1 MSAYSRPGIPS
12 LDQLGSGPG
21 SSPIVLRLTIGSRLR
36 KLRDMA
42 GYTPLQA
49 SERIRCHESKI
60 SRMECGKVPLKA
72 RDVQDLLELYGADP
86 KEAEAAAGLVEQSNE
101 PGWWEQYSSVVPD
114 WFDKLIG
121 LQEGASVIWTYE
133 VLLVPGLLQT
143 PEYAFAVAQAGFP
156 LADRVDIEARVKLRV
171 GRQRILSRDDGPRVW
186 ALFDGDVLTRK
197 RVGSREVMYQQISH
211 LLDLADHPRITLQ
224 IVPESFVV
232 TAGTPITLIR
242 FPVDLPDVVYLEN
255 SFDARYL
262 ERPRETAHFRALLD
276 PLSTTADTPEETRDK
291 LVEALKLY
299 R

>member
-1 MSAYSRPGIPS
+1 MSVYSRPGIPS
-12 LDQLGSGPG
+12 LDQLGSGSG

-36 KLRDMA
+36 KLRDAA

-49 SERIRCHESKI
+49 SERIRCHDSKI

-72 RDVQDLLELYGADP
+72 RDVRDLLELYRADP
-86 KEAEAAAGLVEQSNE
+86 REAEAAAGLVEQSNE

-121 LQEGASVIWTYE
+121 LQEGASIIWTYE

-143 PEYAFAVAQAGFP
+143 PEYAFAVARAGFP

-171 GRQRILSRDDGPRVW
+171 ERQRILTRDDGPRVW

-197 RVGSREVMYQQISH
+197 RIGSPEVMYRQISH
-211 LLDLADHPRITLQ
+211 LIDLADHPRITLQ

-255 SFDARYL
+255 PFDARYL

-276 PLSTTADTPEETRDK
+276 PLAITAYTPEETRRK
-291 LVEALKLY
+291 LVKALTLY

>member
-1 MSAYSRPGIPS
+1 M
-12 LDQLGSGPG
+12 
-21 SSPIVLRLTIGSRLR
+21 LRLTIGSRLR
-36 KLRDMA
+36 KLRDAA

-49 SERIRCHESKI
+49 SERIRCHDSKI

-86 KEAEAAAGLVEQSNE
+86 REVEAAAGLVEQSNE

-143 PEYAFAVAQAGFP
+143 PEYAFAVARAGFP
-156 LADRVDIEARVKLRV
+156 LNDRVDIEARVKLRV
-171 GRQRILSRDDGPRVW
+171 ERQRILSRDDGPRVW
-186 ALFDGDVLTRK
+186 ALFDGDVLTRN
-197 RVGSREVMYQQISH
+197 RIGSREVMYQQISH
-211 LLDLADHPRITLQ
+211 LIDLADHPRITLQ

-276 PLSTTADTPEETRDK
+276 PLATTADTPEETRDK
-291 LVEALKLY
+291 LVEARKLY